1 MRTLRCAGLVLA
13 AVAALAVTDGAAQ
26 VRGLL
31 GVGLGVPVGNF
42 ASTDDGG
49 NADAGGGTALA
60 GLEWLPEGRTL
71 GLRVDGAY
79 NRFCTS
85 VCDDAGGNLDVRYR
99 FLNANLNGLLELP
112 LANSAFRP
120 YLTGGFGVY
129 NYRLEGNDVPEG
141 LDSQTDVGAN
151 AGLGAMYRLGQV
163 NLFAEGRYHH
173 IFAGNSDIQYIP
185 IMVGAKLDL

>member
-1 MRTLRCAGLVLA
+1 MRALRVVGLVLA
-13 AVAALAVTDGAAQ
+13 AMLVLAVIDGAAQ
-26 VRGLL
+26 VRGLV
-31 GVGLGVPVGNF
+31 GIGLGVPVGNF

-49 NADAGGGTALA
+49 NAEAGGGTALA
-60 GLEWLPEGRTL
+60 GVEWLPQGRTL
-71 GLRVDGAY
+71 GLRMEGAY
-79 NRFCTS
+79 HRFCTS
-85 VCDDAGGNLDVRYR
+85 VCDEAAGSQDVRYR

-112 LANSAFRP
+112 LGNSAFRP

-141 LDSQTDVGAN
+141 LDSRTDAGAN

-173 IFAGNSDIQYIP
+173 IFAENRDIQYIP